1 MTESTTGSSTL
12 PKAPPA
18 AAGAPTAGSLL
29 RAARERRGL
38 PIDALAGS
46 VKVAERKLAALE
58 GDRYDE
64 LPDLAFTR
72 GLARTLCRR
81 LEIDAEPVLALL
93 PQLPNI
99 GPRLERMHN
108 GLSAPLRL
116 SAGGGGSSGASW
128 RQVGLRPAL
137 WLPLLLLL
145 AAAIVWLMPQDWA
158 LRARLATGGEAAS
171 APAAGGSAADGTVS
185 EMLPSVVAAA
195 PAESSSAAAVPL
207 PVVPEPAVA
216 AEVASPS
223 VAASAPAPALSSAS
237 AAGEGA
243 TTGASLLQV
252 SAGGEAWV
260 EVVDAADKTLLRRTL
275 RAGEAVDLD
284 GTPPLRLRIG
294 NAVAVKLRLRGQ
306 PVDLPASRSQVIRL
320 ELK

>member
-1 MTESTTGSSTL
+1 MTEPTTDSSTS
-12 PKAPPA
+12 PRPQPAPA
-18 AAGAPTAGSLL
+18 APGAPTAGSLL

-46 VKVAERKLAALE
+46 VKVTERKLAALE

-116 SAGGGGSSGASW
+116 SAVGGGSFGAGW
-128 RQVGLRPAL
+128 RQIGLRPAL

-158 LRARLATGGEAAS
+158 LRARLAAGGEATS
-171 APAAGGSAADGTVS
+171 APAAGASAADGTVS
-185 EMLPSVVAAA
+185 EVLPPVVAAA
-195 PAESSSAAAVPL
+195 PAEPSSAVAAPLPAASETAFAAAVATL
-207 PVVPEPAVA
+207 PAAAPASATGAGAVA
-216 AEVASPS
+216 
-223 VAASAPAPALSSAS
+223 
-237 AAGEGA
+237 GM
-243 TTGASLLQV
+243 SLLQV

-260 EVVDAADKTLLRRTL
+260 EVVDATDKALLRRTV
-275 RAGEAVDLD
+275 RAGESVDLD
-284 GTPPLRLRIG
+284 GTPPLRLKIG

-306 PVDLPASRSQVIRL
+306 PVDLPASRSQVLRF